1 MIFFQKISTI
11 GLIFRQVRITTQ
23 VSRLKGIEIGN
34 GFFSSG
40 PAFTARPDCQS
51 LLDNHKAYVV
61 QNENLHNV
69 DHTCTFLGDSKM
81 IVTTNCSVEFEELT
95 NQVSPLIYSLEEQ
108 MTLLRSLSHPVS
120 QQSFKKVFKIS
131 AVNRLQF
138 NSSTDVYFMEN
149 PWLHLSRKL
158 QFNSITS
165 QFLELRSNV
174 NTVLSRYLPVISQL
188 KTDRRPLSRSILE
201 EIHGKSFIKI
211 DTFDESTA
219 VLKRNYIWTRT
230 QENFPLQKYCIVSLK
245 HRLML
250 RQGSI
255 TMNSSRTDYLS
266 CIKSLQAKES
276 VDKNCYITA
285 DVAGPFDIYDF
296 HLNFHPVSIIRV
308 TRGKIIYVAC
318 KSASQSWSN
327 KGIFVFIVSKTCLV
341 KVDSNV
347 IQNKNPSITSD
358 MTFKVLINMKYVI
371 PTGEDYVFNGKNA
384 LQGLLAEQKAELKQ
398 ILVQHNKNKTYR
410 EDDHSA
416 EIEFLQIF
424 DIGIAGAF
432 VTTALALII
441 LFCKLLKSRNVQ
453 NNNSQPTATE
463 MQSFIN

>member
-1 MIFFQKISTI
+1 
-11 GLIFRQVRITTQ
+11 
-23 VSRLKGIEIGN
+23 
-34 GFFSSG
+34 
-40 PAFTARPDCQS
+40 
-51 LLDNHKAYVV
+51 
-61 QNENLHNV
+61 
-69 DHTCTFLGDSKM
+69 
-81 IVTTNCSVEFEELT
+81 
-95 NQVSPLIYSLEEQ
+95 
-108 MTLLRSLSHPVS
+108 
-120 QQSFKKVFKIS
+120 
-131 AVNRLQF
+131 
-138 NSSTDVYFMEN
+138 
-149 PWLHLSRKL
+149 
-158 QFNSITS
+158 
-165 QFLELRSNV
+165 
-174 NTVLSRYLPVISQL
+174 
-188 KTDRRPLSRSILE
+188 
-201 EIHGKSFIKI
+201 
-211 DTFDESTA
+211 
-219 VLKRNYIWTRT
+219 
-230 QENFPLQKYCIVSLK
+230 
-245 HRLML
+245 
-250 RQGSI
+250 
-255 TMNSSRTDYLS
+255 MNSSRTDYLS

-276 VDKNCYITA
+276 VDKNCYTTA

-318 KSASQSWSN
+318 KSASHSWSN